1 MNMYKRLIVFILAVI
16 LGITWADDCKAQY
29 DYLKFGDF
37 GVTSVSPLSFTSV
50 RGEVWVDVENPQ
62 AGFSVT
68 EVYGKLYCDGRALIE
83 GKADDYYVPNGSG
96 RLNLTGVASLCPG
109 VSIFD
114 VLGLILFD
122 PQMYTVDIKAVIT
135 DDGAAPVVKEV
146 KNIPVLTLL
155 KKDEQQIQLNNE
167 STDSK

>member
-1 MNMYKRLIVFILAVI
+1 MYKRLIVFILAVI

-50 RGEVWVDVENPQ
+50 NGAVWVDVENPQ

-114 VLGLILFD
+114 VLGLIFFD

>member
-1 MNMYKRLIVFILAVI
+1 MNMYKRLIVFILSFI

-37 GVTSVSPLSFTSV
+37 GVTSISPVSFTSV

-96 RLNLTGVASLCPG
+96 RLNLMGVASLCPG

-114 VLGLILFD
+114 VLGLIFFD
-122 PQMYTVDIKAVIT
+122 PQMYTVDIKAIIT

-155 KKDEQQIQLNNE
+155 KKDEQLKTVE
-167 STDSK
+167 

>member
-1 MNMYKRLIVFILAVI
+1 MKKLILLVVVSIIASI
-16 LGITWADDCKAQY
+16 SADDCKAQY

-50 RGEVWVDVENPQ
+50 MGSVWVDVQNPQ
-62 AGFSVT
+62 VGFSVT
-68 EVYGKLYCDGRALIE
+68 EVYGKLYCNGRALIE
-83 GKADDYYVPNGSG
+83 GKADDYYVPNGNG

-109 VSIFD
+109 VSIID
-114 VLGLILFD
+114 VLGLLFFN
-122 PQMYTVDIKAVIT
+122 PEEYTVDIKAIIT

-146 KNIPVLTLL
+146 KDIPILTLL
-155 KKDEQQIQLNNE
+155 KKDETANAENNE

>member
-1 MNMYKRLIVFILAVI
+1 MRKIIVIALVSLIGFFSS
-16 LGITWADDCKAQY
+16 TDCKAQY

-114 VLGLILFD
+114 VLGLIFFD